1 MAVRQLDLAV
11 ASATVFCT
19 GVVEVSEEGTK
30 ELEMPQALI
39 V

>member
-1 MAVRQLDLAV
+1 VRQLDLAV

-19 GVVEVSEEGTK
+19 GVVEVIEEGTK

-39 V
+39 I

>member
-19 GVVEVSEEGTK
+19 DVVEVIEEGTK
-30 ELEMPQALI
+30 ELESFKR
-39 V
+39 

>member
-11 ASATVFCT
+11 VSATVFCT
-19 GVVEVSEEGTK
+19 GVVEVIEEGTK

>member
-11 ASATVFCT
+11 AGATVFCT
-19 GVVEVSEEGTK
+19 GVVEVIEEGTK
-30 ELEMPQALI
+30 ELEMHQALI

>member
-11 ASATVFCT
+11 HSATVSCT
-19 GVVEVSEEGTK
+19 GVVEVIEEGTK
-30 ELEMPQALI
+30 KLEMYQALI

>member
-11 ASATVFCT
+11 DSATVFCT
-19 GVVEVSEEGTK
+19 GVVEVIEEGTK
-30 ELEMPQALI
+30 ELERYQALI

>member
-11 ASATVFCT
+11 ASPTVFCT
-19 GVVEVSEEGTK
+19 GVVEVIEEGTK

>member
-19 GVVEVSEEGTK
+19 GVVEVIEEGTK
-30 ELEMPQALI
+30 ELEKSQALI

>member
-19 GVVEVSEEGTK
+19 GVVEVIEEGT
-30 ELEMPQALI
+30 EEPEMHQAPI